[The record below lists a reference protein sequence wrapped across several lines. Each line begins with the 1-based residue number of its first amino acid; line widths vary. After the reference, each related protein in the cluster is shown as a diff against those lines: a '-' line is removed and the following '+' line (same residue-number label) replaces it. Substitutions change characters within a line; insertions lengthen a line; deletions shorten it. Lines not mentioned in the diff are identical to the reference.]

1 MLTVLED
8 LQNTLHGERLVALR
22 RADILI
28 QTSLHELLLLL
39 TQPRDLL
46 REVRDGEVEDE

>member
-8 LQNTLHGERLVALR
+8 LQNTLDSVRLVALR
-22 RADILI
+22 RADIFI